1 MELPGRRVWEAMTNA
16 DAELAVR
23 VEEPTVKILGT
34 GVDCGG
40 STDEGVGVTGLGVE
54 LAGVG
59 VETPDVAR
67 SVGEGNGAGM
77 LELCCVF
84 TAGSTFEGFAGGS
97 VLVIDVEAGNGSM
110 VLVAVL
116 GVGDDPAC
124 ALVVMSGSAAGS
136 LAAVV
141 GKGESPFPEV
151 KV

>member
-16 DAELAVR
+16 DPELAVR
-23 VEEPTVKILGT
+23 VEEPRVKMLG
-34 GVDCGG
+34 
-40 STDEGVGVTGLGVE
+40 
-54 LAGVG
+54 A
-59 VETPDVAR
+59 TPDVAR
-67 SVGEGNGAGM
+67 SAGEGDGAGL

-84 TAGSTFEGFAGGS
+84 VAGSTLDGFDGGS
-97 VLVIDVEAGNGSM
+97 AVMADVKAGNGSA

-124 ALVVMSGSAAGS
+124 ALVVMSGSAVGS

-141 GKGESPFPEV
+141 EKGESPFPEV